1 MERELDLPC
10 VSMNG
15 SGATAPWTRLSMK
28 TEFATKDYVLDVK
41 KDLKNI
47 SSDFNERS
55 LHSVVCMEKQL
66 SADTLNRIW
75 ADSLRAR
82 HIVAKTSIQIVT
94 ADSSKCIRSEGSCDN
109 DCFVSPIWVA
119 YVGNECEVEVVGFLS
134 STLLVGDSILFFPIC
149 PTESCDPYFVGCG
162 IDEHQG
168 CNSDSSCWGDDF
180 DDDHCMAMT

>member
-1 MERELDLPC
+1 MRLIKLLGGIVGALLTGSYFYQRSNEMMRAESKSIHTGIKGEMLRMESELDLPC
-10 VSMNG
+10 VSMNV

-119 YVGNECEVEVVGFLS
+119 YVGHECEVEVAGFYL
-134 STLLVGDSILFFPIC
+134 LLVGR
-149 PTESCDPYFVGCG
+149 
-162 IDEHQG
+162 
-168 CNSDSSCWGDDF
+168 
-180 DDDHCMAMT
+180 

>member
-1 MERELDLPC
+1 MESELDLPC
-10 VSMNG
+10 VSMNV

-119 YVGNECEVEVVGFLS
+119 YVGHECEVEVAGFLS
-134 STLLVGDSILFFPIC
+134 SICWSVIRYSSFLFVQRKVVILILLVVALMNIKGAIRILLVREMILMMII
-149 PTESCDPYFVGCG
+149 VW
-162 IDEHQG
+162 Q
-168 CNSDSSCWGDDF
+168 
-180 DDDHCMAMT
+180 

>member
-10 VSMNG
+10 VSMNV
-15 SGATAPWTRLSMK
+15 SGATAPWTRLSVK
-28 TEFATKDYVLDVK
+28 TEFGTKDYVVDVK

-119 YVGNECEVEVVGFLS
+119 YVGHECEVEVAGFLS
-134 STLLVGDSILFFPIC
+134 STCWSVIRYSSFLFVQRKVVILILLVVALMNIKGAIRILLVGEMILMMII
-149 PTESCDPYFVGCG
+149 VW
-162 IDEHQG
+162 Q
-168 CNSDSSCWGDDF
+168 
-180 DDDHCMAMT
+180 